1 MIVICRKLVA
11 FYKDLD
17 KSSNLN
23 DKKSA
28 GCLDLEDE
36 IGGKNQKPV
45 ALKQKDDVNGK

>member
-1 MIVICRKLVA
+1 MIVVCRKLVA

-17 KSSNLN
+17 KSPNLIEN
-23 DKKSA
+23 LSA
-28 GCLDLEDE
+28 VCLDLEDE